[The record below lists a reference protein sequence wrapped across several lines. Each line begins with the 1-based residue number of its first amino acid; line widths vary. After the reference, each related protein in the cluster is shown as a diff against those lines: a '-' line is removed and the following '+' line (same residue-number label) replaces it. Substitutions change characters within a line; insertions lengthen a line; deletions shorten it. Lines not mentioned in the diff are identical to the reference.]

1 MKCDVT
7 VTVDAIV
14 GQLES
19 GGAATVVGAHRVLAI
34 VSAES
39 LIIPAL
45 VHIYR
50 RGKRRHRGEIMN
62 SPTQTHGHQRILAI
76 PDAPS
81 QRFVPLLKKK
91 PFLHSQWYVP
101 NRLMQM

>member
-7 VTVDAIV
+7 VTVDAII

-19 GGAATVVGAHRVLAI
+19 GGAATRVGAHRVLAI

-45 VHIYR
+45 IHIYR
-50 RGKRRHRGEIMN
+50 RGTEE
-62 SPTQTHGHQRILAI
+62 
-76 PDAPS
+76 
-81 QRFVPLLKKK
+81 KKDTEER
-91 PFLHSQWYVP
+91 S
-101 NRLMQM
+101 

>member
-1 MKCDVT
+1 MKRDVT

-45 VHIYR
+45 VHVYR
-50 RGKRRHRGEIMN
+50 RGKRRHRRDHEF
-62 SPTQTHGHQRILAI
+62 THTDTHTATRE
-76 PDAPS
+76 S
-81 QRFVPLLKKK
+81 
-91 PFLHSQWYVP
+91 
-101 NRLMQM
+101 